1 MKHFAFL
8 ILAAAL
14 FVNITL
20 ADPNENGILGRF
32 KRARRASPTVTV
44 IKSSLSTTM
53 KNFAVTQ
60 LKALAK
66 GKRFAKLDDP
76 DSGLPVTIRNAM
88 KKKFGGNWFVLGC
101 EADEFCG
108 FTLLPIGKRLTVKVN
123 NGQSIWFL
131 VAKLS

>member
-20 ADPNENGILGRF
+20 ANPNENGILGR
-32 KRARRASPTVTV
+32 
-44 IKSSLSTTM
+44 
-53 KNFAVTQ
+53 
-60 LKALAK
+60 